1 MHRRQILQ
9 LAAASLSPGV
19 LSHSA
24 IASDNTPLRILVGF
38 GAGGSVDQVGRL
50 LAERLRSS
58 LNQTVI
64 IENKPGAGG
73 RIAMAEVKRSMPDG
87 KTLLLCA
94 GGSVSIQPQIYKN
107 LGYDVVKDFTPV
119 ARVVSL
125 DFALTVGPGAPA
137 GDLKTLI
144 AWMKANPGKA
154 SYATSGAGSLPHF
167 AGLLFG
173 QTAGL
178 NLSHVA
184 YRGGA
189 QAAQVLAAGVV
200 PLMIDSP
207 TETLELVRMGKLRML
222 AVTGEKR
229 SASAPDVPT
238 LKELG
243 IPVVIDNFYGL
254 YAPAKLPKPVLERLE
269 TAVAQA
275 LQQPFTREK
284 IANLGLMP
292 EYGDSETLAAL
303 QASSY
308 KKWEAPI
315 KASGYTPD

>member
-1 MHRRQILQ
+1 MQRRHILQ
-9 LAAASLSPGV
+9 LTAASLATGT
-19 LSHSA
+19 LSRTA
-24 IASDNTPLRILVGF
+24 FASDNSPTRILVGF
-38 GAGGSVDQVGRL
+38 GAGGSIDQVGRL

-64 IENKPGAGG
+64 VENKPGAGG
-73 RIAMAEVKRSMPDG
+73 RIAMAEVKRAASDG
-87 KTLLLCA
+87 KTLVLCA

-119 ARVVSL
+119 ARVASL

-137 GDLKTLI
+137 GDLNALI
-144 AWMKANPGKA
+144 AWMKANPKKA

-184 YRGGA
+184 YRGGS
-189 QAAQVLAAGVV
+189 QAAQDLAAGVV

-207 TETLELVRMGKLRML
+207 TETLELVRTGKLRML
-222 AVTGEKR
+222 AVTGDKR
-229 SASAPDVPT
+229 SSAMPDVPT

-243 IPVVIDNFYGL
+243 IPVTIENFYGI
-254 YAPAKLPKPVLERLE
+254 YAPANLPKATRERLE
-269 TAVAQA
+269 TAVAAA
-275 LQQPFTREK
+275 LQQPSTREK
-284 IANLGLMP
+284 ISALGLVP
-292 EYGDSETLAAL
+292 EYGNSETLAAL
-303 QASSY
+303 QAAAY
-308 KKWEAPI
+308 KKWEGPI